1 MFAQIQKINM
11 GGHVWLGDRVIHQ
24 QTVPARSVDIVM
36 VGTSLSSF
44 MVSGLW
50 SAHEFGD
57 RGGADSM
64 TKFHED

>member
-1 MFAQIQKINM
+1 MLTQIQKINM

-24 QTVPARSVDIVM
+24 QTVPARSVDIV
-36 VGTSLSSF
+36 VAVTSFSSF
-44 MVSGLW
+44 MVSGVW
-50 SAHEFGD
+50 VSPPVR